1 MKVNPAAKIKNVRR
15 AKTAPMANRA
25 WSDDER
31 HAVLDTAPPHML
43 VGIALMMFIGL
54 GPKDA
59 LTLPRSFY
67 KGGEIST
74 RRSKTGE
81 PVFWPAPEPLRSILD
96 SAPPHDAITLCA
108 NSHGRPWTESGFRA
122 SWRNIRKRLEKA
134 GRISPGLTLYGLR
147 HTVAVILRELGH
159 DDRAIADALGQKNP
173 QMALLY
179 AEGADLKRKMGG
191 MAISFEAEVNRRR
204 TKIVKPT

>member
-1 MKVNPAAKIKNVRR
+1 
-15 AKTAPMANRA
+15 
-25 WSDDER
+25 
-31 HAVLDTAPPHML
+31 ML

-81 PVFWPAPEPLRSILD
+81 PVFWPAPEPLRAILD
-96 SAPPHDAITLCA
+96 SAPPHDPITLRA

-122 SWRNIRKRLEKA
+122 S
-134 GRISPGLTLYGLR
+134 
-147 HTVAVILRELGH
+147 
-159 DDRAIADALGQKNP
+159 
-173 QMALLY
+173 
-179 AEGADLKRKMGG
+179 
-191 MAISFEAEVNRRR
+191 
-204 TKIVKPT
+204 